1 MLHMDQV
8 GLRELRHHASEY
20 VRRAEAGERIAV
32 TDHGRVVAEIVPPQN
47 GTSSL
52 RDQLVANG
60 ELLRGRGG
68 RLPEPLP
75 ATSGTPISEVL
86 RQMRDE
92 ERW

>member
-1 MLHMDQV
+1 MYHMDQI
-8 GLRELRHHASEY
+8 GLRELRHHTSEY

-32 TDHGRVVAEIVPPQN
+32 TDHGRVVAELGPPR
-47 GTSSL
+47 GETSSL

-86 RQMRDE
+86 RRMRED